1 MILIPPGFERP
12 WVAVATSGT
21 PHPSTS
27 DPQRVLPGRP
37 AGISWI
43 RIPESDD

>member
-1 MILIPPGFERP
+1 MILIPPGFERL

-21 PHPSTS
+21 PHRSMP

-43 RIPESDD
+43 TIPESDD